1 MHHHA
6 RGLEAT
12 RDTAWALDGAGR
24 AAARPPQRAREHD
37 LPAVPL
43 AARGRAGP
51 HLRAGPGSLPRGRP
65 SRLPYG
71 RRGQGLRRHAAGG
84 QPPRRPPGA
93 EGLRHARARPGRP
106 PRLRARGDARGRR
119 ARGRAPADAAA
130 RPRVGAGAD
139 VRGHPHARRAR
150 ARGARGGVAGGRGG
164 MRRALAL
171 GGVLVSL
178 YTTAGCSDRASGT
191 QRAAAPPAVPIL
203 AAEAVRKDVPLDVGV
218 IGTVQ
223 ALTTVGVKAQVA
235 GQVVKV
241 HFTEG
246 QDVKAGQLLFTI
258 DPRPFEA
265 TVAQAEANVG
275 RDTAQM
281 RQAEAALAQ
290 RRAEVQQALANLERD
305 QAQLENARVQERR
318 YKTLVEKE
326 LVARE
331 LYDQFR
337 TNLSA
342 LEATLNADRAAVENA
357 RAAAQAAQAGVEN
370 ARAVIQADE
379 AMVETA
385 RLNVGYTTLRA
396 PMDGR
401 TGNLMLQAG
410 NIVKANDDN
419 PMVVIAQV
427 HPIYVSFAVPQQH
440 LAAIKQYSA
449 AGPLSVR
456 ATPPGSAKP
465 AVGRLTFVNNTV
477 DPTTGTIQ
485 LKATLKNA
493 ENGRWPGQYAEGV
506 LTLTSE
512 SAVVVPSQDVHPG
525 QQGPD
530 VFVVQP
536 DLTVQPRPADPGRRL
551 ATETLVTRGVETGDV
566 L

>member
-1 MHHHA
+1 MLVASRRHGTR
-6 RGLEAT
+6 RGHW
-12 RDTAWALDGAGR
+12 TAQAEQLLDLLNALGSTIFRQFLWQR
-24 AAARPPQRAREHD
+24 AAELD
-37 LPAVPL
+37 LTYAQGQVL
-43 AARGRAGP
+43 FHVAA
-51 HLRAGPGSLPRGRP
+51 HPGCRM
-65 SRLPYG
+65 
-71 RRGQGLRRHAAGG
+71 
-84 QPPRRPPGA
+84 
-93 EGLRHARARPGRP
+93 
-106 PRLRARGDARGRR
+106 GD
-119 ARGRAPADAAA
+119 
-130 RPRVGAGAD
+130 VGKAF
-139 VRGHPHARRAR
+139 
-150 ARGARGGVAGGRGG
+150 GV
-164 MRRALAL
+164 
-171 GGVLVSL
+171 VLVSI

-191 QRAAAPPAVPIL
+191 QRAAVPPAVPVL
-203 AAEAVRKDVPLDVGV
+203 AAEAVRKEVPLDVGV

-223 ALTTVGVKAQVA
+223 ALTTVGVKAQVS

-357 RAAAQAAQAGVEN
+357 RAAALAAQAVVDN
-370 ARAVIQADE
+370 ARAVIRADE

-385 RLNVGYTTLRA
+385 RLNLGYTTIRA
-396 PMDGR
+396 SMEGR

-419 PMVVIAQV
+419 AMVVIAQV

-440 LAAIKQYSA
+440 LAAIKQYRA
-449 AGPLSVR
+449 AAPLAVR
-456 ATPPGSAKP
+456 ATPPGAATP
-465 AVGRLTFVNNTV
+465 A
-477 DPTTGTIQ
+477 
-485 LKATLKNA
+485 
-493 ENGRWPGQYAEGV
+493 
-506 LTLTSE
+506 
-512 SAVVVPSQDVHPG
+512 
-525 QQGPD
+525 
-530 VFVVQP
+530 
-536 DLTVQPRPADPGRRL
+536 PGRR
-551 ATETLVTRGVETGDV
+551 TLVHYTVEPTTC
-566 L
+566 

>member
-1 MHHHA
+1 MKH
-6 RGLEAT
+6 
-12 RDTAWALDGAGR
+12 AGR
-24 AAARPPQRAREHD
+24 LLVLVA
-37 LPAVPL
+37 LL
-43 AARGRAGP
+43 AA
-51 HLRAGPGSLPRGRP
+51 
-65 SRLPYG
+65 
-71 RRGQGLRRHAAGG
+71 
-84 QPPRRPPGA
+84 
-93 EGLRHARARPGRP
+93 
-106 PRLRARGDARGRR
+106 
-119 ARGRAPADAAA
+119 
-130 RPRVGAGAD
+130 
-139 VRGHPHARRAR
+139 
-150 ARGARGGVAGGRGG
+150 
-164 MRRALAL
+164 
-171 GGVLVSL
+171 
-178 YTTAGCSDRASGT
+178 AGCSDRASGT
-191 QRAAAPPAVPIL
+191 QRATAPPVPVL
-203 AAEAVRKDVPLDVGV
+203 VAEAVRRDVPLDVSV

-223 ALTTVGVKAQVA
+223 ALTTVSVKSQVS

-241 HFTEG
+241 NFTEG
-246 QDVKAGQLLFTI
+246 QDVKADQLLFTI
-258 DPRPFEA
+258 DPRPFA
-265 TVAQAEANVG
+265 AALAQAKANVG

-290 RRAEVQQALANLERD
+290 RQAEVQQAMANLERD

-357 RAAAQAAQAGVEN
+357 RAAAQAAAAGVEN

-385 RLNVGYTTLRA
+385 NLNVGYTTIRA

-410 NIVKANDDN
+410 NVVKANDDN

-440 LAAIKQYSA
+440 LTAIKQYSA
-449 AGPLSVR
+449 AGPVKVR
-456 ATPPGSAKP
+456 ATAPGATKP

-485 LKATLKNA
+485 LKATFDNA
-493 ENGRWPGQYAEGV
+493 ENVLWPGQYVDVV
-506 LTLTSE
+506 LTLTTQP
-512 SAVVVPSQDVHPG
+512 AVVVPSQAVQPG
-525 QQGPD
+525 QQGPY
-530 VFVVQP
+530 VFVVTP
-536 DLTVQPRPADPGRRL
+536 DLTVQPRLLELGRRL
-551 ATETLVTRGVETGDV
+551 ATETIITKGLAPGERVVTDGQLRLVPGSRVEIKSAKAS
-566 L
+566 

>member
-1 MHHHA
+1 MHHYA

-24 AAARPPQRAREHD
+24 AAARPPQRAWEHD

-84 QPPRRPPGA
+84 HPPRRPPGA
-93 EGLRHARARPGRP
+93 EGLRHARRRPGRS
-106 PRLRARGDARGRR
+106 PRLRARGDAPGRR
-119 ARGRAPADAAA
+119 PRGRAPRDAAA

-139 VRGHPHARRAR
+139 VRGQPHARRAR
-150 ARGARGGVAGGRGG
+150 ARGARRGVAGGRGA

-171 GGVLVSL
+171 GAVLVSV

-191 QRAAAPPAVPIL
+191 QRAAVPPAVPIL
-203 AAEAVRKDVPLDVGV
+203 AA
-218 IGTVQ
+218 
-223 ALTTVGVKAQVA
+223 
-235 GQVVKV
+235 
-241 HFTEG
+241 
-246 QDVKAGQLLFTI
+246 
-258 DPRPFEA
+258 
-265 TVAQAEANVG
+265 
-275 RDTAQM
+275 
-281 RQAEAALAQ
+281 
-290 RRAEVQQALANLERD
+290 
-305 QAQLENARVQERR
+305 ENARVQERR

-357 RAAAQAAQAGVEN
+357 RAAALAVQAGVDN
-370 ARAVIQADE
+370 ARAVIRADE

-385 RLNVGYTTLRA
+385 RLNLGYTTIRA
-396 PMDGR
+396 SMEGR

-419 PMVVIAQV
+419 AMVVIAQV

-440 LAAIKQYSA
+440 LAAIKQYRA
-449 AGPLSVR
+449 AEPHSLR
-456 ATPPGSAKP
+456 AQPPGARTP
-465 AVGRLTFVNNTV
+465 AT
-477 DPTTGTIQ
+477 
-485 LKATLKNA
+485 
-493 ENGRWPGQYAEGV
+493 
-506 LTLTSE
+506 
-512 SAVVVPSQDVHPG
+512 
-525 QQGPD
+525 
-530 VFVVQP
+530 
-536 DLTVQPRPADPGRRL
+536 RRL
-551 ATETLVTRGVETGDV
+551 PFINT
-566 L
+566 

>member
-1 MHHHA
+1 MRH
-6 RGLEAT
+6 
-12 RDTAWALDGAGR
+12 AGR
-24 AAARPPQRAREHD
+24 LLVLVA
-37 LPAVPL
+37 LL
-43 AARGRAGP
+43 AA
-51 HLRAGPGSLPRGRP
+51 
-65 SRLPYG
+65 
-71 RRGQGLRRHAAGG
+71 
-84 QPPRRPPGA
+84 
-93 EGLRHARARPGRP
+93 
-106 PRLRARGDARGRR
+106 
-119 ARGRAPADAAA
+119 
-130 RPRVGAGAD
+130 
-139 VRGHPHARRAR
+139 
-150 ARGARGGVAGGRGG
+150 
-164 MRRALAL
+164 
-171 GGVLVSL
+171 
-178 YTTAGCSDRASGT
+178 AGCSDRASGT
-191 QRAAAPPAVPIL
+191 QRATAPPVPVL
-203 AAEAVRKDVPLDVGV
+203 VAEAVRRDVPLDVSV

-223 ALTTVGVKAQVA
+223 ALTTVGVKSQVS

-241 HFTEG
+241 NFTEG
-246 QDVKAGQLLFTI
+246 QDVKAEQLLFTI
-258 DPRPFEA
+258 DPRPFA
-265 TVAQAEANVG
+265 AALAQAKANVG

-290 RRAEVQQALANLERD
+290 RQAEVQQAMANLERD

-385 RLNVGYTTLRA
+385 NLNVGYTTIRA
-396 PMDGR
+396 PMNGR

-410 NIVKANDDN
+410 NVVKANDDN

-440 LAAIKQYSA
+440 LTAIKQYSA
-449 AGPLSVR
+449 AGPVKVR
-456 ATPPGSAKP
+456 AAAPGAAKP

-485 LKATLKNA
+485 LKATFDNA
-493 ENGRWPGQYAEGV
+493 ENVLWPGQYVDVV
-506 LTLTSE
+506 LTLTTQP
-512 SAVVVPSQDVHPG
+512 AVVVPSQAVQPG
-525 QQGPD
+525 QQGPY
-530 VFVVQP
+530 VFVVTP
-536 DLTVQPRPADPGRRL
+536 DLTVQPRLLELGRRL
-551 ATETLVTRGVETGDV
+551 ATETIITKGLAPGERIVTDGQLRLVPGSRVEIKSAKAS
-566 L
+566 

>member
-1 MHHHA
+1 MRH
-6 RGLEAT
+6 
-12 RDTAWALDGAGR
+12 AGR
-24 AAARPPQRAREHD
+24 LLVLVA
-37 LPAVPL
+37 LL
-43 AARGRAGP
+43 AA
-51 HLRAGPGSLPRGRP
+51 
-65 SRLPYG
+65 
-71 RRGQGLRRHAAGG
+71 
-84 QPPRRPPGA
+84 
-93 EGLRHARARPGRP
+93 
-106 PRLRARGDARGRR
+106 
-119 ARGRAPADAAA
+119 
-130 RPRVGAGAD
+130 
-139 VRGHPHARRAR
+139 
-150 ARGARGGVAGGRGG
+150 
-164 MRRALAL
+164 
-171 GGVLVSL
+171 
-178 YTTAGCSDRASGT
+178 AGCSDRASGT
-191 QRAAAPPAVPIL
+191 QRATAPPVPVL
-203 AAEAVRKDVPLDVGV
+203 VAEAVRRDVPLDVSI

-223 ALTTVGVKAQVA
+223 ALTTVGVKSQVS

-241 HFTEG
+241 NFTEG
-246 QDVKAGQLLFTI
+246 QDVKAEQLLFTI
-258 DPRPFEA
+258 DPRPFA
-265 TVAQAEANVG
+265 AALAQAKANVG

-290 RRAEVQQALANLERD
+290 RQAEVQQAMANLERD

-385 RLNVGYTTLRA
+385 NLNVGYTTIRA
-396 PMDGR
+396 PMNGR

-410 NIVKANDDN
+410 NVVKANDDN

-440 LAAIKQYSA
+440 LTAIKQYSA
-449 AGPLSVR
+449 AGPVKVR
-456 ATPPGSAKP
+456 ATAPGAAKP

-485 LKATLKNA
+485 LKATFDNA
-493 ENGRWPGQYAEGV
+493 ENVLWPGQYVDVV
-506 LTLTSE
+506 LTLTTQP
-512 SAVVVPSQDVHPG
+512 AVVVPSQAVQPG
-525 QQGPD
+525 QQGPY
-530 VFVVQP
+530 VFVVTP
-536 DLTVQPRPADPGRRL
+536 DLTVQPRLLELGRRL
-551 ATETLVTRGVETGDV
+551 ATETIITKGLAPGERIVTDGQLRLVPGSRVEIKSAKAS
-566 L
+566 